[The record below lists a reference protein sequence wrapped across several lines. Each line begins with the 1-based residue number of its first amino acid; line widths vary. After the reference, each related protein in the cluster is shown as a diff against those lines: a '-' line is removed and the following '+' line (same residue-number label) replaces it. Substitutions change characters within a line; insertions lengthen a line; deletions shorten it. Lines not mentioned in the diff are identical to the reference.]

1 MDYAFEY
8 WKANGEEKEADY
20 PYKGV
25 DGSCKQSATKAVT
38 KVTSYVDVKTN
49 EAALKTAV
57 NSRVISVAV
66 DASSWSYYSGG
77 IYDGYC
83 STSLDHG
90 VTLVGY
96 GTENGQNYW
105 RIKNS
110 WNTWWGENGY
120 IRLKKTEGSSS
131 GGQCGVAT
139 AASYPVL

>member
-8 WKANGEEKEADY
+8 WKSYGEEKESDY

-25 DGSCKQSATKAVT
+25 DGSCKQSSTKAVT
-38 KVTSYVDVKTN
+38 KVRSYVDVATN

-66 DASSWSYYSGG
+66 DASSWSYYGGG
-77 IYDGYC
+77 IYDGDC
-83 STSLDHG
+83 SSQLDHG

-110 WNTWWGENGY
+110 WSTSWGESGF
-120 IRLKKTEGSSS
+120 IRL
-131 GGQCGVAT
+131 
-139 AASYPVL
+139 

>member
-1 MDYAFEY
+1 M
-8 WKANGEEKEADY
+8 KN
-20 PYKGV
+20 
-25 DGSCKQSATKAVT
+25 
-38 KVTSYVDVKTN
+38 
-49 EAALKTAV
+49 AV
-57 NSRVISVAV
+57 NGRVLSVAV

-96 GTENGQNYW
+96 GTENGQDFW

-120 IRLKKTEGSSS
+120 IRLKRTDSSSS